1 VSIALAVALILQAA
15 FFIIWIMAASP
26 ASLAYVLIA
35 LAAFAMGLQANAM
48 RSLHVPGISTTAFS
62 RVTTAGRLP
71 PPATAKR
78 GTNQCRRSLMPKPK
92 AAGPGQDEM
101 RKVNSERSYSSQ
113 RGTP

>member
-48 RSLHVPGISTTAFS
+48 RSLHVPGISTTA
-62 RVTTAGRLP
+62 GRLP